1 MDKRLRGVPRL
12 GKVPATTVPT
22 AYPKASPTEMMGLLV
37 LLNAHKGSED
47 VALLADDLDL
57 EIDEILPSLEFA
69 EVLQLVRVA
78 DGRATFTDLGRRI
91 VQSTI
96 RERKSIVRDQL
107 KRTTLFRTL
116 LRALEGTPD
125 HCLSD
130 ERLNQIVSL
139 TTAPADEAVQNIVN
153 WGRYADLFRYDTD
166 RRRLVLVRRAGARQ
180 PGAGRPPSAGGANE
194 VGAPAAPKPI
204 ARVSV
209 GDPDPPSAGI
219 APASA

>member
-1 MDKRLRGVPRL
+1 
-12 GKVPATTVPT
+12 
-22 AYPKASPTEMMGLLV
+22 MMGLLA

-69 EVLQLVRVA
+69 EVLQLVRVT
-78 DGRATFTDLGRRI
+78 DGRATFTDVGRRI
-91 VQSTI
+91 VQATI

-107 KRTTLFRTL
+107 RRTTLFRTL
-116 LRALEGTPD
+116 VRALEGAPD

-130 ERLNQIVSL
+130 ESLNQIVSL

-166 RRRLVLVRRAGARQ
+166 RHRLVLVRRPGGRQ
-180 PGAGRPPSAGGANE
+180 PGAGRPPSTGGATE
-194 VGAPAAPKPI
+194 AGTTTIAPPTAK
-204 ARVSV
+204 VSV
-209 GDPDPPSAGI
+209 GDPEARTAGV
-219 APASA
+219 APVAA